1 MKELNDKQKKFID
14 GLISKMTLEEKAGQ
28 LNQLAPSS
36 LGGFT
41 IDEEEQQ
48 KLLKAGRITEDDIER
63 AKNARESFKE
73 QEQWVRE
80 GKIGSFLGLY
90 DRSDIEHLQRI
101 AVEQSRLKIPLIFG
115 FDVIHGHRVVG
126 PIPLAEAC
134 SFDDGLWEQNAAL
147 AAKARGMA
155 VVSMTGEK
163 AAALDKVSDVVIK
176 VPETETYKIQ
186 ELHLPVYHY
195 ICAVLE
201 EKFFG

>member
-73 QEQWVRE
+73 QEQWVQRRE
-80 GKIGSFLGLY
+80 NRFLPRALRPQRY
-90 DRSDIEHLQRI
+90 RASSAHRS
-101 AVEQSRLKIPLIFG
+101 
-115 FDVIHGHRVVG
+115 
-126 PIPLAEAC
+126 
-134 SFDDGLWEQNAAL
+134 
-147 AAKARGMA
+147 
-155 VVSMTGEK
+155 
-163 AAALDKVSDVVIK
+163 
-176 VPETETYKIQ
+176 
-186 ELHLPVYHY
+186 
-195 ICAVLE
+195 
-201 EKFFG
+201 